1 MRSLTIRRTFTGRRR
16 IGKGREHG
24 ASFAPVAGRV
34 CIRTLTRIVIPLSQS
49 RLLTVLFATLFLV
62 ACSGDAAPV
71 KRGKPTNATSSAK
84 NAANKIEDSAAGS
97 VDLGKRGAYKPAA
110 LSAVGSVGGN
120 IKLDGPAP
128 RDTTTITTDQPIC
141 GMTPEPSTVATAK
154 GVSNAIVWIAD
165 VKTGKEFPTE
175 KRSDLSSEKCLLDP
189 RVQAV
194 VVGTTMNVFNED
206 RLIHKL
212 VFIRGAHDTL
222 TKMPF
227 FNSGQ
232 MVASERI
239 ATQPGI
245 VEVRC
250 TLHPWTHG
258 YIAVFD
264 HPYFA
269 VTDANG
275 AFKIDSLAPG
285 TYKMMVWHEGM
296 TQPAA
301 QQVQVAANGTA
312 KVDLAI
318 QVAR

>member
-1 MRSLTIRRTFTGRRR
+1 
-16 IGKGREHG
+16 
-24 ASFAPVAGRV
+24 
-34 CIRTLTRIVIPLSQS
+34 
-49 RLLTVLFATLFLV
+49 LLVG
-62 ACSGDAAPV
+62 CSSDAAPV
-71 KRGKPTNATSSAK
+71 KRGKSS
-84 NAANKIEDSAAGS
+84 NAAAKAATTKIEDSAAGS
-97 VDLGKRGAYKPAA
+97 VDLGRSGAYKPAP
-110 LSAVGSVGGN
+110 LSSSGSLTGT
-120 IKLDGPAP
+120 IRLDGQPP
-128 RDTTTITTDQPIC
+128 RDTTTITIDQPIC
-141 GMTPEPSTVATAK
+141 GTTPEPATVATAK

-165 VKTGKEFPTE
+165 VKTGKEFPVE
-175 KRSDLSSEKCLLDP
+175 KRSELASEKCLLDP
-189 RVQAV
+189 RVQGV

-227 FNSGQ
+227 FNNGQ

-250 TLHPWTHG
+250 ALHPWTRG

-312 KVDLAI
+312 KADLAI
-318 QVAR
+318 RVER

>member
-1 MRSLTIRRTFTGRRR
+1 MARRLPPEVARR
-16 IGKGREHG
+16 
-24 ASFAPVAGRV
+24 
-34 CIRTLTRIVIPLSQS
+34 IRTLTRIVNLLSQS
-49 RLLTVLFATLFLV
+49 RLFTVLFATTFVV

-71 KRGKPTNATSSAK
+71 KGSNSTKRATTK
-84 NAANKIEDSAAGS
+84 GTTTKIEDSAAGS
-97 VDLGKRGAYKPAA
+97 VDLGKRGAYKPGP
-110 LSAVGSVGGN
+110 LSAVASVAGN
-120 IKLDGPAP
+120 IRLDGQAP
-128 RDTTTITTDQPIC
+128 RDTTTITSDQAIC
-141 GMTPEPSTVATAK
+141 GTTPEPATVATAK
-154 GVSNAIVWIAD
+154 GVSNAVVWIAD
-165 VKTGKEFPTE
+165 VKTGKDLPIE
-175 KRSDLSSEKCLLDP
+175 KRADLSSEKCLVDP

-250 TLHPWTHG
+250 ALHPWTHG

-275 AFKIDSLAPG
+275 AFTIDSLAPG

-296 TQPAA
+296 SQPVA
-301 QQVQVAANGTA
+301 QQVQVTANGRA

-318 QVAR
+318 RVVR